1 MNAPMYTFVSRD
13 DNSTVYAEVSKILLS
28 TGQWKRLKRDN
39 PRFNLMLG
47 ERNRLPFGRLGKS
60 DFLSCF
66 LRIVFGL
73 FLVSTLSGWESS
85 CDCAGLH
92 PVERLSLLLRVFVHC
107 ACGFMNKTVKH
118 LHCDLTG
125 HEPGL
130 MQLVNYYRGADKLCR
145 KASLVK
151 CVQICHSCHHSCY
164 WHCSLLHDHFPSDPF
179 LKH

>member
-92 PVERLSLLLRVFVHC
+92 PVERLSLLLRVTVH
-107 ACGFMNKTVKH
+107 A
-118 LHCDLTG
+118 DLWTDG
-125 HEPGL
+125 
-130 MQLVNYYRGADKLCR
+130 
-145 KASLVK
+145 KAS
-151 CVQICHSCHHSCY
+151 
-164 WHCSLLHDHFPSDPF
+164 SLWPYRPWTRTDAAGELLQGGRQALQKGILGQVCANLSFLPSFMLLTLQFITWPLSF
-179 LKH
+179 WPLS